1 MIETITKVFKGKTS
15 NEIYNEKCKEVAEVH
30 FGEIIDWNIQTSMYG
45 LLSCL
50 IHNIDIKHLET
61 MAKSYKEGWN
71 EDIEVQLRDALK
83 DVLREKGLFN
93 D

>member
-1 MIETITKVFKGKTS
+1 MLEVIKKVFKGKTS

-45 LLSCL
+45 MLCCL
-50 IHNIDIKHLET
+50 IHNIDENHLET

-71 EDIEVQLRDALK
+71 EEIE
-83 DVLREKGLFN
+83 
-93 D
+93 